1 MKAFSILLLVI
12 FSSLFSQSEN
22 ITVSLLYFSNIEDS
36 SVNSSGKNYIGK
48 ALTELSYAELFRI
61 KGIILTE
68 RNSLE
73 KLLNETELSMTGLV
87 DETTAPK
94 IGKMLGAKT
103 IIDGTYL
110 VSGKNC
116 IVTYKIID
124 TEKGI
129 ILKAGT
135 VSGTTDNIGD
145 LVKNFTLSAG
155 ASLKEIYPS
164 IDITQLKTS
173 SSAKISINSAEIFGT
188 ALDMKDRGKHA
199 EAAELLKKLLGSNP
213 DYQVF
218 KNALKDLEKRVTDYD
233 KAREEA
239 IRKEANQPMT
249 WNNFMKLT
257 TAYVSSMKFTMLY
270 EISMK
275 YRNNP
280 PEIPEGYIMESSEL
294 INYYIIAALNGL
306 NKYSEVIHEGE
317 AFLQKYPASVYYTV
331 VKTYIRLSSENL
343 KEHEKNKITIAN
355 SLKAIEEKFSSQGES
370 AQNYY
375 KGLELYT
382 KKFYKEAYE
391 TFKKVNLKESMSIGT
406 TGDNI
411 LFYIFQC
418 HALIPDKKGAEKAL
432 KTMEILY
439 PDSEYISGMKTQID
453 FIGE

>member
-1 MKAFSILLLVI
+1 MKLLPILFLVV
-12 FSSLFSQSEN
+12 FSSLFSKSDN
-22 ITVSLLYFSNIEDS
+22 ITVSLLYFSNVEETSQKS
-36 SVNSSGKNYIGK
+36 SDKNYIGK
-48 ALTELSYAELFRI
+48 ALTELSYTELFRI
-61 KGIILTE
+61 KGISLIE

-73 KLLNETELSMTGLV
+73 KLLNETELSMTGIV
-87 DETTAPK
+87 DDTTAPK

-110 VSGKNC
+110 VSGSKC
-116 IVTYKIID
+116 TVTYKIID
-124 TEKGI
+124 TEKSI

-135 VSGTTDNIGD
+135 VSGTTDDIGE
-145 LVKNFTLSAG
+145 LVKNFTLSAA

-164 IDITQLKTS
+164 IDITLIKS
-173 SSAKISINSAEIFGT
+173 SSTAKISINSAKIFGN
-188 ALDMKDRGKHA
+188 ALDMKDRGKHS
-199 EAAELLKKLLGSNP
+199 EAAELFKKLLESNP
-213 DYQVF
+213 DYKVF
-218 KNALKDLEKRVTDYD
+218 KNALIDLEKRVSDYD
-233 KAREEA
+233 KARKEA
-239 IRKEANQPMT
+239 IRKEAQQPMT

-257 TAYVSSMKFTMLY
+257 TTYVSSMKFTMLY
-270 EISMK
+270 EISIK

-280 PEIPEGYIMESSEL
+280 PQIPEGYIMESSEL

-317 AFLQKYPASVYYTV
+317 AFLQNYPSSVYYTA
-331 VKTYIRLSSENL
+331 VKTYVRLSSENL
-343 KEHEKNKITIAN
+343 KEREKNKTTISN
-355 SLKAIEEKFSSQGES
+355 SLKAIEGKFSSQGES

-375 KGLELYT
+375 KGIELYS

-391 TFKKVNLKESMSIGT
+391 TFRKVNLKESASIGT